1 MIQLFEDY
9 LHEKKSLSLGEMQ
22 KLHRNIAEE
31 IGTDQDALE
40 LYDELLKT
48 AVRYAGIRAKW
59 PLLSQKEKMDQDS
72 SRTSAH
78 DSVITKFNML
88 SRCLKMHGKKAEW
101 RDILGDA
108 DADSYN
114 RKRIGDFACFL
125 AFINGLNAR

>member
-59 PLLSQKEKMDQDS
+59 PLLSQKEKMD
-72 SRTSAH
+72 
-78 DSVITKFNML
+78 
-88 SRCLKMHGKKAEW
+88 
-101 RDILGDA
+101 
-108 DADSYN
+108 
-114 RKRIGDFACFL
+114 
-125 AFINGLNAR
+125 